1 VSCPKYGSAARAI
14 HERVRCPL
22 AICGQSVIGAA
33 TLAVQGYADVELPT
47 GHIKPLSN
55 FFLTVAETGERKSAA
70 DTEALW
76 PVRKRE
82 AMLREEYDAA
92 LPSYENQKVAWEKSR
107 EVAVRK
113 AKGDRGTIKFALDA
127 IGPPPKAPLPS
138 MLTCTE
144 PTYKGLCKYLHVGQP
159 SVGVFSAEGGQFIGG
174 HGMNDD
180 RKILTATG
188 LSKLWDGA
196 PVDRVRSGDG
206 AIVLPGRRVA
216 LHLMAQP
223 DIAAIMLSDPIL
235 LNQGLLS
242 RCLVTAPES
251 TSGTRIWR
259 DPPDTADAAIKRYG
273 ARLLQLLEQPLPL
286 VEGKTNELSPRVLR
300 LAPEARK
307 LWIAFADAIECQISP
322 EGALASVRGLANKL
336 PEHAARLAGVLALVT
351 DPDTGEIPAEQMAA
365 GIALAQHYV
374 AEALRLFEASRVNN
388 NLRLA
393 EKLLTW
399 LLGKWEEDFVSLPDI
414 YRLGPDAIR
423 DKATATKLVA
433 ILEDHGWLNR
443 EESGAEIAGQ
453 HRREAWRIVGRS

>member
-1 VSCPKYGSAARAI
+1 
-14 HERVRCPL
+14 VRCPL

-33 TLAVQGYADVELPT
+33 TLAVQGHADVELPT

-242 RCLVTAPES
+242 RCS

-273 ARLLQLLEQPLPL
+273 ARL
-286 VEGKTNELSPRVLR
+286 NS
-300 LAPEARK
+300 
-307 LWIAFADAIECQISP
+307 S
-322 EGALASVRGLANKL
+322 S
-336 PEHAARLAGVLALVT
+336 
-351 DPDTGEIPAEQMAA
+351 
-365 GIALAQHYV
+365 
-374 AEALRLFEASRVNN
+374 SRCH
-388 NLRLA
+388 L
-393 EKLLTW
+393 
-399 LLGKWEEDFVSLPDI
+399 
-414 YRLGPDAIR
+414 
-423 DKATATKLVA
+423 
-433 ILEDHGWLNR
+433 
-443 EESGAEIAGQ
+443 
-453 HRREAWRIVGRS
+453 